1 MQRFRLRAAAVLVS
15 LFLPALAVCASAT
28 PSVAFLASCSP
39 GVADVGSC
47 CEEEPD
53 SCPPPGRV
61 PQDPRCRACEGL
73 LVFATVERLP
83 LRTPGAAS
91 PLPATVAVA
100 AFPPAFYSPH
110 QLRTLSASP
119 PLHLLNESLRN

>member
-1 MQRFRLRAAAVLVS
+1 MQRFRLRAAALLVS

-39 GVADVGSC
+39 GVGDVGSC
-47 CEEEPD
+47 CGEEQD
-53 SCPPPGRV
+53 SCPAPDRV

-83 LRTPGAAS
+83 LRAPAAAS
-91 PLPATVAVA
+91 PPPATVAA
-100 AFPPAFYSPH
+100 AALPAALYSPH